1 LKSGQKMASSKAQP
15 ERGEVSRKHREAQ
28 PASLLAV
35 LVREVVAFRL
45 TEIAKH
51 LLRSLIDNKH
61 DELGG
66 SVLNVQA

>member
-1 LKSGQKMASSKAQP
+1 MARSKAQP
-15 ERGEVSRKHREAQ
+15 DRREVSRDVSGKHGEALL
-28 PASLLAV
+28 ASLLAV
-35 LVREVVAFRL
+35 LVRDESAFRL
-45 TEIAKH
+45 TEGAKH